1 MRFKEKLIDILGK
14 IYKIKFLKDSKFEEQ
29 EYGLIDFNSMEILV
43 NIEKGLDHQ
52 KDTVIHEIL
61 HGIDEELGLHLSE
74 KQVRNLGCGIFQVL
88 KTNKKLRLWLFTE
101 RRKLNG

>member
-14 IYKIKFLKDSKFEEQ
+14 IYKLKFLEDSKFEDQ
-29 EYGLIDFNSMEILV
+29 DYGLINFNTMEIQI
-43 NIEKGLDHQ
+43 NIDKGLDHQ
-52 KDTVIHEIL
+52 KDTLIHEMIHAIDSDL
-61 HGIDEELGLHLSE
+61 GIGLTE
-74 KQVRNLGCGIFQVL
+74 RQVRQLGCGIFQVL